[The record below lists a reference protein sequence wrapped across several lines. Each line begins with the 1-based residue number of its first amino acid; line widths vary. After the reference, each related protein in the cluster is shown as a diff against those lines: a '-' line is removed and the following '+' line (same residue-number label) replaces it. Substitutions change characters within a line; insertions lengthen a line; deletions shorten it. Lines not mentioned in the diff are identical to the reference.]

1 MPNCER
7 CGKEGLATI
16 MSIFN
21 TDLICLEC
29 KEKEKQHPKYE
40 EARAAEEAAVKR
52 GDYNFPGIGK
62 PDDL

>member
-29 KEKEKQHPKYE
+29 KGKEKQHPKYE